1 MLCSK
6 GKGALPFLSAA
17 MLALASVVV
26 VAVTS
31 VGDGLSRAR
40 SGGVHVEFGNF
51 RAMRMP
57 RHLKRRTKTKA

>member
-40 SGGVHVEFGNF
+40 SGGV
-51 RAMRMP
+51 
-57 RHLKRRTKTKA
+57 RTC